1 MRAGCRQERL
11 IVGLAVSR
19 RSVVQCRISQPQT
32 RVDAVAG
39 CWNGGSGKQGRMCWP
54 QVG

>member
-1 MRAGCRQERL
+1 MRAGCRQEWL

-19 RSVVQCRISQPQT
+19 RSVTVTQPQT

-39 CWNGGSGKQGRMCWP
+39 W
-54 QVG
+54 